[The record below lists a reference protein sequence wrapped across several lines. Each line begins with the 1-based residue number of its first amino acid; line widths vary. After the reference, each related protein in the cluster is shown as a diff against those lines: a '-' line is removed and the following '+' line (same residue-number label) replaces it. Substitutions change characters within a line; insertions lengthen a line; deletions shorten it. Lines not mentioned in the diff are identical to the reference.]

1 MRAGRGWGV
10 GRGHARRCAG
20 AGVMGADLETLG
32 ARGWRGFGKRTA
44 RGVAAARGGAAAGAG
59 AGFACWVAGGGCTR
73 RAPER
78 QAVNISPRVVM
89 RRFRASQSRN
99 VSNTLLPVCRARA
112 VRVLRWPDAMWAR
125 DIITIGVFICD
136 ACIVGKEKMLGV
148 RFFLAAAS
156 ARRWWG
162 AEVHPT
168 LLVCS

>member
-1 MRAGRGWGV
+1 M

-44 RGVAAARGGAAAGAG
+44 RGVAATREGAAAGAG
-59 AGFACWVAGGGCTR
+59 AGFACWVAGGGCTG

-78 QAVNISPRVVM
+78 QAVNISSRVAM
-89 RRFRASQSRN
+89 SWRRASQSRI

-136 ACIVGKEKMLGV
+136 TCMVGKEKMLGAGI
-148 RFFLAAAS
+148 FLGTAS

-168 LLVCS
+168 LRVCS